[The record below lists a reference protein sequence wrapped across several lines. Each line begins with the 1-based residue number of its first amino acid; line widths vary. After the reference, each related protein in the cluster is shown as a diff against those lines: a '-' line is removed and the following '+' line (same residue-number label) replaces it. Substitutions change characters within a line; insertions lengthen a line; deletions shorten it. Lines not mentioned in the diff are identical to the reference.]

1 MGEFCPVV
9 YVVYGWII
17 EPALD
22 IMGNVATMSNR
33 VLTKAS
39 CIYQQGLDDTEAVPY
54 PEHPSEVTLL

>member
-1 MGEFCPVV
+1 M
-9 YVVYGWII
+9 VYGGII